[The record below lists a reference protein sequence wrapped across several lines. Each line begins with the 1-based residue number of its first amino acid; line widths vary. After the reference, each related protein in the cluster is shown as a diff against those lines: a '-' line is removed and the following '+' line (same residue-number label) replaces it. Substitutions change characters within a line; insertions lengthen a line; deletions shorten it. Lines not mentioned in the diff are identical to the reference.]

1 MAKIPLR
8 MPMLP
13 KETPTPIPTFRPVLS
28 LVAPSA
34 VEVGVDGEEG
44 KEADEVEVE
53 EAKEVEEI
61 EDVLAGIKFQPFS

>member
-1 MAKIPLR
+1 
-8 MPMLP
+8 MLP

-44 KEADEVEVE
+44 EEAEEVE
-53 EAKEVEEI
+53 EVKEVEEI
-61 EDVLAGIKFQPFS
+61 EDELAGIKFQPFI

>member
-34 VEVGVDGEEG
+34 VEVGVDGEED
-44 KEADEVEVE
+44 KVE
-53 EAKEVEEI
+53 EVKEVEEI